1 MRRNDEDTKRVL
13 KIIKIISAIISVI
26 VPVAVVFALAG
37 EYIIRGL
44 EYFWPVVV
52 GVVAV
57 IIFLT
62 VIFVC
67 IAIHEQKKWKELVEG
82 IKKEFDLD
90 ENGIYDVVQ
99 NGGNVLRNLQFV
111 KIYNGNRSSN
121 GRLNILFIRHSKY
134 RGDIIEKEVV
144 VKYESI
150 WKVYRVL

>member
-57 IIFLT
+57 IILLT